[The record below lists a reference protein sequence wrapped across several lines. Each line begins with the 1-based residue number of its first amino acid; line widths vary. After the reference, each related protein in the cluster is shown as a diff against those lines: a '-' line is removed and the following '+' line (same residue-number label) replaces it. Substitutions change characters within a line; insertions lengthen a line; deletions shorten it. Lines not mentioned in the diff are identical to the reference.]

1 MEEMELF
8 KKTTVLSIE
17 QATTLPFLTYRLAVD
32 GMNVIRVEHPQ
43 RPDPNRFV
51 GDNVLGEEA
60 MNSYFMPNN
69 VGKKAITLNL
79 AGDEGKEILKD
90 LIRKLNIDIF
100 ATNQL
105 PRNYVKLGIDYETL
119 RAIKKDLI
127 WLGITG
133 FGPEVS
139 EAAYDPILQARAGFM
154 DLTGEKDG
162 DPMVFGLP
170 VVDLL
175 AAEHAYAEVM
185 KALFRREATGEGCRI
200 DVSMFQSAVSWL
212 VNPILLTKTFNYTIT
227 RRGNT
232 HRFFAPVSVYET
244 RDGYVYIAVGNDRQ
258 WNSMTKLP
266 GFESLSKEEY
276 VRNAGRIADVERLN
290 REITKITKTKT
301 TEELIQLFTSIGVP
315 ISKVNTIKD
324 VINDPYIT
332 KNMVYSKDSRTG
344 IEITLP
350 PPPVITPYLKS
361 VDSKMSFPPR
371 VGEHNQEIYGG
382 ILGYSPDKINELKEK
397 NII

>member
-1 MEEMELF
+1 MEELELF
-8 KKTTVLSIE
+8 KKTTVLSME

-79 AGDEGKEILKD
+79 ADDEGKEILKD
-90 LIRKLNIDIF
+90 LIRKMNVDIF

-119 RAIKKDLI
+119 RDVKKDII

-133 FGPEVS
+133 FGPTVS
-139 EAAYDPILQARAGFM
+139 EAAYDPILQARAGLM

-185 KALFRREATGEGCRI
+185 KALFRREATGEGCKI
-200 DVSMFQSAVSWL
+200 DISMFQSAVSWL
-212 VNPILLTKTFNYTIT
+212 VNPILLTKTFNYKIT

-232 HRFFAPVSVYET
+232 HQFFAPVSVYET
-244 RDGYVYIAVGNDRQ
+244 KDGYVYIAVGNDRQ
-258 WNSMTKLP
+258 WDSMTKMS
-266 GFESLSKEEY
+266 GFESLYKEEY

-290 REITKITKTKT
+290 QEITKITKTKT

-324 VINDPYIT
+324 VINDPYIAE
-332 KNMVYSKDSRTG
+332 KMVHSKDSRTG
-344 IEITLP
+344 IEIDLP
-350 PPPVITPYLKS
+350 PPPIITPYLKS
-361 VDSKMSFPPR
+361 VNLKMSFPPR
-371 VGEHNQEIYGG
+371 LGEHNQEIYGS
-382 ILGYSPDKINELKEK
+382 IVGYSLDKINELKEK